1 MNAQRNQ
8 TDLKRNT
15 VAIAIWENEGGAPGG
30 DLTGHL
36 YGRRI
41 EADRS
46 WTVYHVFTGVAARDG
61 DDDLIG
67 LSRAQATSRMM
78 SLNLR
83 NAECRKQRISL
94 PALVRDA
101 SGEAVACRS

>member
-1 MNAQRNQ
+1 MNGQRNQ

-15 VAIAIWENEGGAPGG
+15 TAIAIWENEGGAPGR
-30 DLTGHL
+30 DLTEHL
-36 YGRRI
+36 YGRRV

-46 WTVYHVFTGVAARDG
+46 WTVYHVFTGVTARVG

-67 LSRAQATSRMM
+67 LSRSQATSRMM

-83 NAECRKQRISL
+83 NAERKQRISL
-94 PALVRDA
+94 PALARDA
-101 SGEAVACRS
+101 SGATVAGRS

>member
-1 MNAQRNQ
+1 MNGQRNQ

-15 VAIAIWENEGGAPGG
+15 TAIAIWENEGGAPGREF
-30 DLTGHL
+30 TEHQ
-36 YGRRI
+36 YGRRV

-46 WTVYHVFTGVAARDG
+46 WTVYHVFTGVTARVG

-67 LSRAQATSRMM
+67 LSRSQATSRMM

-94 PALVRDA
+94 PALARDA
-101 SGEAVACRS
+101 SGAMVARRA